1 MVKIDIFGL
10 ASLELV
16 REGKDPN
23 NLSELLDKAIK
34 IRRWLNKHQ
43 KNAEAIMQGANL
55 YKYDNK
61 IKNYLP
67 AV

>member
-43 KNAEAIMQGANL
+43 KNAEAIMRGDTIYN
-55 YKYDNK
+55 YDNVLK
-61 IKNYLP
+61 VYLK
-67 AV
+67 VI